1 MVHYVESLPENRLK
15 LSIQK
20 PFINFVN
27 HTAQYFDNAKF
38 QNT

>member
-20 PFINFVN
+20 PFISFVN
-27 HTAQYFDNAKF
+27 HTARFFDNAKL